1 MVKHVE
7 PDQILVK
14 MPSLRAVKS
23 FVAAAKY
30 QNFTRAAEALC
41 VTQAAIS
48 RQIRELEAALG
59 VTLFKRS
66 GRAVELTE
74 AGSIFYD
81 AAYLSFVNIAQAAQ
95 RIQNTGKRRQA
106 LTICCTPAFSTFW
119 LSYRLPAF
127 IALHPEIDVNMV
139 TTNNFL
145 QMEPG
150 VRPDIFINKASDPR
164 EGYHSVPL
172 FYDLIYPVCSPQYLQ
187 DNPEIITLE
196 GLQQSVLLNL
206 SPFGRSQVAEHVDW
220 GVWFAFHDM
229 ELDQSD
235 DSQLRIFNA
244 NDFNMLAQMALNHQG
259 VCLGWNQLVEHML
272 AEGRLVRV
280 GDHKAVFK
288 EKLHY
293 LTYTEDKS
301 TTPAFKAFMD
311 WFMAC
316 IREEPTY
323 IGKAEDAPEG

>member
-59 VTLFKRS
+59 VELFKRA

-74 AGSIFYD
+74 AGVIFYD

-95 RIQNTGKRRQA
+95 RIENSGNRKQA
-106 LTICCTPAFSTFW
+106 LTICCSPAFSAFW
-119 LSYRLPAF
+119 LSSHLPEFFA
-127 IALHPEIDVNMV
+127 AHPDIDVNIV

-150 VRPDIFINKASDPR
+150 VHPDAFIYKTSDPR
-164 EGYHSVPL
+164 EGYHSIPL
-172 FYDLIYPVCSPQYLQ
+172 FYDLLYPVCSPRYLKEH
-187 DNPEIITLE
+187 PEIETLE
-196 GLQQSVLLNL
+196 GLADSTLLNL
-206 SPFGRSQVAEHVDW
+206 SPYGRSQIAEHVDW
-220 GVWFAFHDM
+220 KVWFAFHDM
-229 ELDQSD
+229 DID
-235 DSQLRIFNA
+235 IGPDSQRHVFHA
-244 NDFNMLAQMALNHQG
+244 NDFNMLVQMALNHQG
-259 VCLGWNQLVEHML
+259 VCLGWQQLVAPMVEQ
-272 AEGRLVRV
+272 GWLVRV
-280 GDHKAVFK
+280 ADHEAVFR

-293 LTYTEDKS
+293 FSYAENRENS
-301 TTPAFKAFMD
+301 EAFNLFKD
-311 WFMAC
+311 WFLSC
-316 IREEPTY
+316 IEKEKTWV
-323 IGKAEDAPEG
+323 GGENL

>member
-48 RQIRELEAALG
+48 RQIRELEASLG
-59 VTLFKRS
+59 VTLFKRA

-74 AGSIFYD
+74 AGIIFYD

-95 RIQNTGKRRQA
+95 RIQNSDKRKQE
-106 LTICCTPAFSTFW
+106 LTICCSPAFSAFW
-119 LSYRLPAF
+119 LSNRLPGFFSAN
-127 IALHPEIDVNMV
+127 PDIDVNVV

-150 VRPDIFINKASDPR
+150 VHPDIFINKVSDPR
-164 EGYHSVPL
+164 EGYHSIPL
-172 FYDLIYPVCSPQYLQ
+172 FYDQIYPVCSPLFLKQ
-187 DNPEIITLE
+187 NPDVATLE
-196 GLQQSVLLNL
+196 GLQNTTLLNL
-206 SPFGRSQVAEHVDW
+206 SPYGRSQIAEHVDW
-220 GVWFAFHDM
+220 GVWFN
-229 ELDQSD
+229 
-235 DSQLRIFNA
+235 SQGINIDIGPDGDRHVFNA
-244 NDFNMLAQMALNHQG
+244 NDYNMLIQMVLNHQG
-259 VCLGWNQLVEHML
+259 VSLGWNQLVAPMIEQ
-272 AEGRLVRV
+272 GWLVRV
-280 GDHKAVFK
+280 GDAEATYR

-293 LTYTEDKS
+293 LTYAESKQNNE
-301 TTPAFKAFMD
+301 AFQTFKE
-311 WFMAC
+311 WFLDC
-316 IREEPTY
+316 IKEEQTY
-323 IGKAEDAPEG
+323 VGQLEVSS

>member
-48 RQIRELEAALG
+48 RQIRELEASLG
-59 VTLFKRS
+59 VELFKRA

-74 AGSIFYD
+74 AGTIFYD

-95 RIQNTGKRRQA
+95 RIENSDKQKQE
-106 LTICCTPAFSTFW
+106 LTICCSPAFSAFW
-119 LSYRLPAF
+119 LSSRLPSFFA
-127 IALHPEIDVNMV
+127 ANPDIDVNVV

-150 VRPDIFINKASDPR
+150 VHPDVFINKASDPR
-164 EGYHSVPL
+164 EGYHSIPL
-172 FYDLIYPVCSPQYLQ
+172 FYDLIFPVCSPLYLKQ
-187 DNPEIITLE
+187 HPEIATLE
-196 GLQQSVLLNL
+196 GLQHTTLLNL
-206 SPFGRSQVAEHVDW
+206 SPYGRSQIAEHVDW
-220 GVWFAFHDM
+220 GVWFNSLGMDIDVGIEGERH
-229 ELDQSD
+229 L
-235 DSQLRIFNA
+235 FNA
-244 NDFNMLAQMALNHQG
+244 NDYNMLIQMALNHQG
-259 VCLGWNQLVEHML
+259 VSLGWHQLVAPMIEQ
-272 AEGRLVRV
+272 GWLVRA
-280 GDHKAVFK
+280 GDAEARYR

-293 LTYTEDKS
+293 LTYSENKKDNE
-301 TTPAFKAFMD
+301 AFCTFKD
-311 WFMAC
+311 WFLKC
-316 IREEPTY
+316 IAEEPTSVVN
-323 IGKAEDAPEG
+323 AT